1 MHLFTILFC
10 IVLFLGRGYATN
22 NVLPKQIFEFSNDTF
37 IENIHA
43 RDDGLLLLSTFSSGD
58 LMIIDP
64 TAATP
69 MPRSVASLNSTGL
82 TGMATIGANIY
93 AVSGGIHST
102 FIFANN
108 SMNVYIVYVPSIN
121 HPGVLLETINVPNT
135 QMLNGM
141 AALPASPEIL
151 LSVDSIGAR
160 IFRINTL
167 TRKVDVAFS
176 DPALGPGA
184 TVPLGANGLKIY
196 NSYLYFT
203 NSGLGT
209 FGRIK
214 INLDGSKAGNVEI
227 IATLNGT
234 ISTTN
239 AYDDF
244 TFDDKGNVYVA
255 VHSYLIMKITPD
267 GVQTPI
273 AGTGGNNTYFKEP
286 TSATLSC
293 DKKSVYFS
301 TGGTTLNGT
310 VYGGQVVQVMI

>member
-1 MHLFTILFC
+1 MHLFTLIFC
-10 IVLFLGRGYATN
+10 SLLFLVATHATS
-22 NVLPKQIFEFSNDTF
+22 NVLPEQIFEFSDDTF

-43 RDDGLLLLSTFSSGD
+43 RDDGLLLLSTFSSGN
-58 LMIIDP
+58 LLILDP
-64 TAATP
+64 RAATP
-69 MPRSVASLNSTGL
+69 TAKSVVTLNSTGL
-82 TGMATIGANIY
+82 TGMATIGGNIY

-108 SMNVYIVYVPSIN
+108 SMNIYVVYVPDNS
-121 HPGVLLETINVPNT
+121 HPGILLETINVPNT

-141 AALPASPEIL
+141 AALPATPQIV
-151 LSVDSIGAR
+151 LSADSIGAR

-176 DPALGPGA
+176 DPALGPGPA
-184 TVPLGANGLKIY
+184 VPLGANGLKIY
-196 NSYLYFT
+196 NGFLYFT

-214 INLDGSKAGNVEI
+214 INPDGSKAGNAEI
-227 IATLNGT
+227 LARLSGTL
-234 ISTTN
+234 STTN

-244 TFDDKGNVYVA
+244 AFDNQGNAYVA
-255 VHSYLIMKITPD
+255 VHSYLVMKITPD

-273 AGTGGNNTYFKEP
+273 AGTGGNNTFFKEP

-293 DKKSVYFS
+293 NGKSVYFS
-301 TGGTTLNGT
+301 TGGTTINGV
-310 VYGGQVVQVMI
+310 VYGGQVVQVAI